1 MRWRTNSATTPRPE
15 CSEPHPAQEVTFDPR
30 RLSQWPIVGSRSRHN
45 DVTVPNE
52 PVVIEG
58 LHHLIEV
65 AGPRE
70 LVHGERESF
79 IAKYRR
85 QNTWL
90 LVGSPATSAG
100 AGGCSRGAC
109 GDEAERMADGIHRDT
124 APRAAVL
131 SSCWAD

>member
-1 MRWRTNSATTPRPE
+1 MHTQVANSFCGQVLMP
-15 CSEPHPAQEVTFDPR
+15 TFER
-30 RLSQWPIVGSRSRHN
+30 QRSF
-45 DVTVPNE
+45 
-52 PVVIEG
+52 
-58 LHHLIEV
+58 L

-70 LVHGERESF
+70 LVHGARESF

-85 QNTWL
+85 RNTWL

-100 AGGCSRGAC
+100 AGGCSRGVC

-131 SSCWAD
+131 ISCWAD